1 MLASPRMTT
10 VQLSRPG
17 SAEAGRDVGSPAG
30 WPPGSDTALTRAP
43 GALIVGLLLVVLY
56 AAFAHGA
63 NTDPAEARVQ
73 IGLSALAAI
82 AGAAWLWS
90 GAIRVGARARALA
103 GAGLLAAFAVW
114 NGISL
119 LWSVAPN
126 QTWLELNREIS
137 YVLVLVLA
145 IGAGASQRRPLQT
158 VATGYLVVAFLVTL
172 YALGQKI
179 APGLQIAGLI
189 DLNQTATFA
198 RLQAPLDYWNA
209 LALFLVF
216 AVPIALVIARD
227 RELPRGMRMASLLAV
242 ELMLI
247 VILLTYS
254 RGGLVALV
262 VVVAVTLAFGGAW
275 LKTLLLLAVAAVAA
289 VPAVWMALSVHSLS
303 GANVALSARESAGGE
318 FALVLLASLAL
329 LYGVGRILLD
339 RDVQIELTPERR
351 QRALRLAA
359 VGVGFVVVVA
369 LIAVALSSRGL
380 TGTVSHAWHSF
391 TTPHATA
398 NVNVPNVS
406 VSSGNRWVWW
416 KNAVGA
422 WSDRPFAGWGA
433 GSFQVVDLLYSSAS
447 NLSVHDAHS
456 VPLQWLAETGFV
468 GAALAVGAFALLL
481 IAGVEA
487 TRRKTGTE
495 RAFAAALLAA
505 GVAYAIHAFYDWD
518 WELPGVTFPVLVLLG
533 ALAGSAMGRRTWRA
547 RERTASARGLA
558 LGAST
563 FVLCVYAVSV
573 LLPSLAATKASAAL
587 TQAGATS
594 SRAEL
599 LHAVGTAQ
607 LASRLDPLS
616 DEGLKA
622 AASISV
628 SLGHPVQARSYLLQ
642 AVGRDPSDELAW
654 EQLANLERGLRD
666 VRAARQA
673 IARVLALDPR
683 GAMGRRLALN
693 LQELRTPPN
702 DSATA
707 TSTPL
712 QVH

>member
-1 MLASPRMTT
+1 MTT

-17 SAEAGRDVGSPAG
+17 SAGAGRDVGTPADG

-43 GALIVGLLLVVLY
+43 GALTVGLLLVVLY
-56 AAFAHGA
+56 GAFAHGA
-63 NTDPAEARVQ
+63 NTDPAAARVQ

-90 GAIRVGARARALA
+90 GTIRVGARSRALA
-103 GAGLLAAFAVW
+103 GAGLLAAFALW

-158 VATGYLVVAFLVTL
+158 VAGGYLVVTFLVTL

-179 APGLQIAGLI
+179 APGLHIAGLI

-209 LALFLVF
+209 LALFVVF

-227 RELPRGMRMASLLAV
+227 PELPRRLRMASLLAV

-262 VVVAVTLAFGGAW
+262 VVVGVTLAFGGAW
-275 LKTLLLLAVAAVAA
+275 LKTLMLLAAAAVASI
-289 VPAVWMALSVHSLS
+289 PAVWMALSVHSLS

-318 FALVLLASLAL
+318 FALVLLGSLAL
-329 LYGVGRILLD
+329 LYAAGRMLLD
-339 RDVQIELTPERR
+339 RDVHIELTAERR
-351 QRALRLAA
+351 QRVLRLAA
-359 VGVGFVVVVA
+359 AGAGFVVVVA
-369 LIAVALSSRGL
+369 LIAVTLSSRGL
-380 TGTVSHAWHSF
+380 TGTISHAWHSF

-422 WSDRPFAGWGA
+422 WSDRPFGGWGA
-433 GSFQVVDLLYSSAS
+433 GSFAVVDLLYSSAS

-505 GVAYAIHAFYDWD
+505 GVAYAIHSLYDWD
-518 WELPGVTFPVLVLLG
+518 WELPGVTFPVLVFLG
-533 ALAGSAMGRRTWRA
+533 ALAGSAMGRRSWRA
-547 RERTASARGLA
+547 RERSASVRGLA

-573 LLPSLAATKASAAL
+573 LLPGLAATKASAAL

-616 DEGLKA
+616 DAGLTA

-628 SLGHPVQARSYLLQ
+628 SLGHPAQARSYLLQ

-673 IARVLALDPR
+673 IAHVLALDPR

-712 QVH
+712 PVH